1 VQSPYL
7 SLWLPVF
14 PVVILGLAAQTPAVL
29 ARLEEVQLMANS
41 FYVAAAGH
49 LLVHTALSWQELDGR
64 GRTRA
69 QQPCYAVGTKCRP

>member
-1 VQSPYL
+1 MQSPYL

-29 ARLEEVQLMANS
+29 ARLGEAQLMAS
-41 FYVAAAGH
+41 FCVATAGH